1 MAHVII
7 QTCSRV
13 MFLAADFVLLSDTLP
28 SSWPWSLTLSLVFF
42 FSPVKLSVK
51 LTSVTF
57 SSIFDNSH
65 HWIKILRG
73 LLHISRHWAAETK
86 LLRNCIMSQIRIRLK
101 MKNTHCSPWLQDK
114 FNQGHKSVSY
124 QIKQTTDLKN
134 HFITPEQKGASHPPV
149 NGHILQYKMF
159 GEYCRSTLCTV
170 FKDKFIFILD
180 MIHSLLLLFLEQCLS
195 DKIGCTFSILILFW

>member
-7 QTCSRV
+7 QTHSRV
-13 MFLAADFVLLSDTLP
+13 LFLAEDFVLLSDTSP
-28 SSWPWSLTLSLVFF
+28 FSWPWSLTLRLVFF
-42 FSPVKLSVK
+42 FFPLNLATLLVAS
-51 LTSVTF
+51 LTTVIT
-57 SSIFDNSH
+57 
-65 HWIKILRG
+65 G
-73 LLHISRHWAAETK
+73 SRHWAAETK
-86 LLRNCIMSQIRIRLK
+86 LLRDCIISKIRIRLR

-170 FKDKFIFILD
+170 FKDKFIFVQD
-180 MIHSLLLLFLEQCLS
+180 MKHSLTLVFGTALIGWNQLHIFDNDNFLINSQ
-195 DKIGCTFSILILFW
+195 IYFFS